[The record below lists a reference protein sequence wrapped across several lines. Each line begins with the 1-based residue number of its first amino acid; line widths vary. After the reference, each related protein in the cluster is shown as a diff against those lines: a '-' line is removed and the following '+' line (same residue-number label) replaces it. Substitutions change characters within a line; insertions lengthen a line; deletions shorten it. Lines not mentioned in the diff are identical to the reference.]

1 MAKTNCKSPEEG
13 SISTHKAMITTC
25 GNHRMFFS
33 TFSIP
38 TNTFFPFSRREDTEE
53 TDRKRRKRLL

>member
-13 SISTHKAMITTC
+13 SISTHKPMITAC
-25 GNHRMFFS
+25 GNHRMVFS